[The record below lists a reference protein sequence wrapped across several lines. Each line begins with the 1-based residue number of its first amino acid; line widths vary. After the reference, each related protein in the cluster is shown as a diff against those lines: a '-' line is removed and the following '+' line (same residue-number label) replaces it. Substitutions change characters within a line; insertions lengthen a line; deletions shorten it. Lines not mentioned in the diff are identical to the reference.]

1 MMAGHIG
8 FARQED
14 REGLRQ
20 LWLESFEDTPEA
32 VDFFLERWLSPFS
45 CVAAWEHGKVVSALY
60 LLPGVWQEG
69 KRSYQAQYIYG
80 AATLPA
86 FRGCGWMGK
95 LLAFAGS
102 TGARQ
107 RGDQVSCLLPATKS
121 LYKFYARY
129 GYRTAFYLRTV
140 EKEREELEAL
150 AGTRE
155 RPCVVPALSP
165 WEIREISM
173 SQQTG
178 IQWGRQMVE
187 YAFAVN
193 SLYGGGRVCTA
204 DGYAL
209 YRRQGDLAEI
219 LEWRCLGDMGALLA
233 ALLKDTDA
241 ELFRF
246 RLSGRD
252 ALFPKEG
259 DLIPFGMGK
268 SLCQGLKI
276 EKIQGETPYLGMT
289 LD

>member
-1 MMAGHIG
+1 MCI
-8 FARQED
+8 RD
-14 REGLRQ
+14 RFCTCSILI
-20 LWLESFEDTPEA
+20 P
-32 VDFFLERWLSPFS
+32 PFCLFS
-45 CVAAWEHGKVVSALY
+45 TVSI
-60 LLPGVWQEG
+60 V
-69 KRSYQAQYIYG
+69 
-80 AATLPA
+80 
-86 FRGCGWMGK
+86 
-95 LLAFAGS
+95 
-102 TGARQ
+102 
-107 RGDQVSCLLPATKS
+107 CLLYTS
-121 LYKFYARY
+121 

-219 LEWRCLGDMGALLA
+219 LEWRCLGDMGACLLYTSCSRYSLA
-233 ALLKDTDA
+233 FIRVSPFFHSNGWL
-241 ELFRF
+241 RF
-246 RLSGRD
+246 S
-252 ALFPKEG
+252 FN
-259 DLIPFGMGK
+259 IF
-268 SLCQGLKI
+268 S
-276 EKIQGETPYLGMT
+276 TT
-289 LD
+289 N